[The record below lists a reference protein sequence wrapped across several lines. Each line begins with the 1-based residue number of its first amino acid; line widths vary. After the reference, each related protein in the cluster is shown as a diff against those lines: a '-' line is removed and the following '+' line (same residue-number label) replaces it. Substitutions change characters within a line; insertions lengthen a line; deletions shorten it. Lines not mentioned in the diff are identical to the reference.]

1 MQKYDEITQCA
12 IKAYQRIENMDQYAQ
27 REVFKDERFVQW
39 ILYEEFH
46 RKFAG
51 NRVAMEFQPQALQG
65 GVGKPPALDFA
76 IHTTDGWQ
84 NQKII
89 AIEMKRAHNWG
100 EAKKSEEIAGD
111 LTRLAY
117 LLEKKAASKC
127 YFIMFG
133 LTEDIQ
139 GISYPGFTYKEQQS
153 LPENMEA
160 TLDTTEIK
168 KDAYLNSNFKV
179 KRELDE
185 CTTKTGVKV
194 WSVFLG

>member
-1 MQKYDEITQCA
+1 MDEHSQTQL
-12 IKAYQRIENMDQYAQ
+12 
-27 REVFKDERFVQW
+27 FKDEHFVQW
-39 ILYEEFH
+39 ILYDEF
-46 RKFAG
+46 RKMFQL
-51 NRVAMEFQPQALQG
+51 NLQVSMVDMEFQPQALQS

-76 IHTTDGWQ
+76 IHTTDGWP
-84 NQKII
+84 NQQII

-133 LTEDIQ
+133 LKEDIQ
-139 GISYPGFTYKEQQS
+139 GISYPGFTYKEQQY
-153 LPENMEA
+153 LPKSMEA

-168 KDAYLNSNFKV
+168 KDADLNSNFKV

-185 CTTKTGVKV
+185 RGTKTGVKV

>member
-1 MQKYDEITQCA
+1 MDEHSQTQL
-12 IKAYQRIENMDQYAQ
+12 
-27 REVFKDERFVQW
+27 FKDEHFVQW
-39 ILYEEFH
+39 ILYDEF
-46 RKFAG
+46 RKMFQL
-51 NRVAMEFQPQALQG
+51 NLQVSMVDMEFQPQALQS

-76 IHTTDGWQ
+76 IHTTDGWP
-84 NQKII
+84 NQQII

-133 LTEDIQ
+133 LKEDIQ
-139 GISYPGFTYKEQQS
+139 GISYPGFTYKEQQY
-153 LPENMEA
+153 LPKSMEA

-168 KDAYLNSNFKV
+168 KDADLNSNFKV

-185 CTTKTGVKV
+185 RGTKTGVKV
-194 WSVFLG
+194 WTVSLVD